1 MAKINVFND
10 PWRVQDPSVA
20 AASVNKPRPA
30 VATPPKEYAKGEDNG
45 RTPAVTGVVLDVPQ
59 YGGISVRGT
68 DNTQEAAK
76 RILEF
81 CIKYIKNIEATLLQY
96 GILVVRLKPNE
107 PIEATLAIRRSDG
120 WLLAIPD
127 VTTREQGLLQL
138 VQAFLA
144 LQAIAAVKP
153 LLETYD
159 IYPYKL

>member
-10 PWRVQDPSVA
+10 PWRVQDTSVTEA
-20 AASVNKPRPA
+20 PVNKPKPA
-30 VATPPKEYAKGEDNG
+30 VTPPPVEYTKGEDNG
-45 RTPAVTGVVLDVPQ
+45 STLPIIGVVLGVPQ
-59 YGGISVRGT
+59 YGGINVRGT

-107 PIEATLAIRRSDG
+107 PIEATFAIRRSDG

-144 LQAIAAVKP
+144 LQTIAVVKP

>member
-1 MAKINVFND
+1 MAKRNVFND
-10 PWRVQDPSVA
+10 PWRVQDTSVTEA
-20 AASVNKPRPA
+20 PVNKPKPA
-30 VATPPKEYAKGEDNG
+30 VAPPPAEYTKSEDNG
-45 RTPAVTGVVLDVPQ
+45 SNLPITGVVLDVPQ

-68 DNTQEAAK
+68 DNPQEAAK

-81 CIKYIKNIEATLLQY
+81 CIKYVKNIEATLLQY
-96 GILVVRLKPNE
+96 GILVVRLDLNKPFE
-107 PIEATLAIRRSDG
+107 TPFAIRRSDG
-120 WLLAIPD
+120 WVLAIPE

-144 LQAIAAVKP
+144 LQTTAGIKP